1 VLSFPTFVLVC
12 LGKIVGQ
19 NSVSY
24 LEGDQD
30 LDCISHVLW
39 RRGQPI
45 EHSVLDR
52 PRVIPVCTNNNN
64 NDDNDNDDNDDDD
77 NDNDNDDNEMIKTMI
92 IMIMIMICIRH
103 VSHIHTNMHVHACTI
118 IGVSIHEFEIRN
130 A

>member
-1 VLSFPTFVLVC
+1 MLSFPTFVLVC

-39 RRGQPI
+39 RRGQPR

-52 PRVIPVCTNNNN
+52 PRVIPVCTNDNDDN
-64 NDDNDNDDNDDDD
+64 NDKNDNDNDNDDNDDDD
-77 NDNDNDDNEMIKTMI
+77 NDNDM
-92 IMIMIMICIRH
+92 
-103 VSHIHTNMHVHACTI
+103 HTARVTHTYSTYMHVHACTI
-118 IGVSIHEFEIRN
+118 IGVHST
-130 A
+130 

>member
-64 NDDNDNDDNDDDD
+64 NNDNDNDDNDD

-118 IGVSIHEFEIRN
+118 IGVHNNRR
-130 A
+130 AQ